1 MPSLSSRML
10 TALLIVAGVKQRRG
24 GDASHVEQ
32 YVREHTVRPA
42 SYGPPRRLDR
52 KVAFSV
58 DTRHGW
64 ACYSVVPRNAP
75 KPTQQVL
82 YVHGGGFVREI
93 SSMHWSLIAKFATK
107 APAEV
112 TVPIYPLAPHSTAS
126 QTVPIATDIAAD
138 LIARNGAQDV
148 TLMGDSAGGNIVLG
162 IAQTLRH
169 RSLPQPRQLVL
180 ISPVLDVAKSNPAAA
195 AIDRYDRVGNIASNV
210 AHGRLYAGELDSKDP
225 LVSPLYADLTGLA
238 PMVVFSGTH
247 DIHNPEAHDFAARAK
262 NAGIRLDYHEEP
274 GGQHVYPLLPTA
286 EGASA
291 RALITARVGS
301 PSDPGLPPTEKDQR
315 SKR

>member
-1 MPSLSSRML
+1 MV
-10 TALLIVAGVKQRRG
+10 TALLIVARVKQRRG
-24 GDASHVEQ
+24 KPSQVEQ
-32 YVREHTVRPA
+32 YVREHAVRPA
-42 SYGPPRRLDR
+42 RFAPPRRLDR

-64 ACYSVVPRNAP
+64 TCYRVVPRNAP
-75 KPTQQVL
+75 KPAPEVL
-82 YVHGGGFVREI
+82 YVHGGGFIREI
-93 SSMHWSLIAKFATK
+93 VPMHWSLIAKLATK
-107 APAEV
+107 GPAEV

-126 QTVPIATDIAAD
+126 QTVPVATDIAAD
-138 LIARNGAQDV
+138 MIAHNGAQHV

-162 IAQTLRH
+162 ISQTLRL
-169 RSLPQPRQLVL
+169 RGSPQPGQLVL

-210 AHGRLYAGELDSKDP
+210 AHGRLYAGELDSTDP

-238 PMVVFSGTH
+238 PIVMFSGTH
-247 DIHNPEAHDFAARAK
+247 DIHNPEARDFAARARG
-262 NAGIRLDYHEEP
+262 AGIPLDYHEEP

-291 RALITARVGS
+291 RALITAQIDTTS
-301 PSDPGLPPTEKDQR
+301 DQR
-315 SKR
+315 R